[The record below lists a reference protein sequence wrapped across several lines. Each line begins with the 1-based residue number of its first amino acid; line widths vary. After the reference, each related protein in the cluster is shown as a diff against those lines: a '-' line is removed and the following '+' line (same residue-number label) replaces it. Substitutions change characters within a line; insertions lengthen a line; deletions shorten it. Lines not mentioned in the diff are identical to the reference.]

1 MNYIYINMNVNVVD
15 QTHNSCLLSV
25 CILLDTLPSGK
36 IFRNVLATYI
46 TLLCVTGSIKRY
58 FKRTSIITKNI
69 YTLLLLANL
78 TIHMRYAEHWSSMP
92 INIICYVDNVSVLVF
107 ASFKPLFLA
116 YIFLYNIFTIFSYI
130 PEQFVS
136 SQLTA
141 NIM

>member
-1 MNYIYINMNVNVVD
+1 MLSIKLIILVCYLFVFFW
-15 QTHNSCLLSV
+15 TLCLLVKFSATYWQR
-25 CILLDTLPSGK
+25 ILPFYVSRVASKDTLREHQLSQ
-36 IFRNVLATYI
+36 
-46 TLLCVTGSIKRY
+46 
-58 FKRTSIITKNI
+58 KNI

-92 INIICYVDNVSVLVF
+92 INIICYVDNVSVWVF